1 MRRGTRCCLCLHG
14 GEWRGYVHPGNQEPA
29 NSAYADVAWLLQVTV
44 QQTPESVFRAH
55 RALFPLPGSTAPGL
69 NRAFL
74 AQLRAILRIILP
86 HYFSK
91 EALMLALHSA
101 FLVMRTVLSVAVARL
116 DGRLVRDLVSADAK
130 GFLKGLGLWFALAVP
145 STYTNSMLRYLQSEL
160 SLAFRTRLTRYTHDL
175 YLSPALEYYRLIDSG
190 YLGGPA
196 DQYITNDV
204 QRFCDALSALYG
216 NLLKPTL
223 DMIIFT
229 TQLSRSLGGLGTVGL
244 FANYFFT
251 GYILRRVTP
260 AFGKLAAVEARLEGE
275 YRAGVGRIGRESE
288 EIAFYG
294 GGLREKSI
302 LARAYKRLIS
312 HVNSIYKIR
321 IAYEWTEDY
330 VIKYLWSAA
339 GYLLMSIPVFL
350 MPTRSVGVQAP
361 GGPGEKVWDQVAGR
375 TESYISNRRL
385 LLSLADAGGRLMY
398 SNKDLAELAGYTS
411 RVYTLL
417 STLHHL
423 HATPLSLTS
432 HLTANPDR
440 IALTEVN
447 VAAPGQLL
455 VKDLNLVVERGE
467 HTCIVGANGV
477 GKTAIARVVAG
488 LWEAEEGE
496 VERPLER
503 EEVMVVPQRAYLT
516 AGSLRDQV
524 IYPWAYPEFVAHG
537 GTDAELQLVL
547 RDAHLEY
554 LLEREGGWD
563 TVKEWKDVL
572 SGGEKQRMGMARMF
586 YHRPTFAILDE
597 CTSAVST
604 DVESHLYNHAKA
616 LGITILT
623 ISTRPALIKYHTRL
637 LKILGDGRGGWEL
650 SKVGTEE
657 ARMEVDREIGELEHR
672 LGEVGQWEGRLEEIK
687 GELGM

>member
-1 MRRGTRCCLCLHG
+1 MRELYSVDREGNKVLLVPTGNKVSR
-14 GEWRGYVHPGNQEPA
+14 VPIHP
-29 NSAYADVAWLLQVTV
+29 
-44 QQTPESVFRAH
+44 TPESLYVSH
-55 RALFPLPGSTAPGL
+55 RALFPLPTSSTPGL

-74 AQLRAILRIILP
+74 SQLRALLRIILP
-86 HYFSK
+86 KPLCK
-91 EALMLALHSA
+91 ESFMLALHSA
-101 FLVMRTVLSVAVARL
+101 FLVLRTVLSVAVARL
-116 DGRLVRDLVSADAK
+116 DGRLVRDLVSADWK
-130 GFLKGLGLWFALAVP
+130 GFLKGLGLWFLLAIP
-145 STYTNSMLRYLQSEL
+145 STYTNAMLRYLQSKL

-175 YLSPALEYYRLIDSG
+175 YLSPNLEYYRLIDSG
-190 YLGGPA
+190 YLNGGA

-229 TQLSRSLGGLGTVGL
+229 TQLAHSLGGLGTVGL

-251 GYILRRVTP
+251 GYVLRRVTP

-302 LARAYKRLIS
+302 LARAYQRLIS

-330 VIKYLWSAA
+330 IIKYLWSAT
-339 GYLLMSIPVFL
+339 GYMLMSIPVFL
-350 MPTRSVGVQAP
+350 IPTRSVGVQAGEL
-361 GGPGEKVWDQVAGR
+361 GGKVWDQVSGR

-423 HATPLSLTS
+423 DATPVSLTS
-432 HLTANPDR
+432 HLTSNPDR

-455 VKDLNLVVERGE
+455 VRDLNLVVERGE

-503 EEVMVVPQRAYLT
+503 EDVMVVPQRAYLT

-524 IYPWAYPEFVAHG
+524 IYPFAYPQHISTG
-537 GTDAELQLVL
+537 GTDAQLQDILKE
-547 RDAHLEY
+547 AHLEY
-554 LLEREGGWD
+554 LLDREGGWD

-572 SGGEKQRMGMARMF
+572 SGGEKQRMGMARLF
-586 YHRPTFAILDE
+586 YHKPSFAILDE

-604 DVESHLYNHAKA
+604 DVESHLYNHAKS

-650 SKVGTEE
+650 TKVGTEE
-657 ARMEVDREIGELEHR
+657 ERMEVDREIGELERR
-672 LGEVGQWEGRLEEIK
+672 LGEVGGWEGRLGVIK
-687 GELGM
+687 GELGV